1 VPSDHPFAKRNAVS
15 FADVLD
21 QEFVGLDRSSA
32 IQRFLA
38 DKAARI
44 GKPLKLRIQLRSFDA
59 ICRLVESNVGIGIV
73 PQTTA
78 RRAGPTM
85 AISAIP
91 LADKWAVRELT
102 ICIRGMEQLPAYARQ
117 LVAHLRSDLQPEDLE
132 G

>member
-1 VPSDHPFAKRNAVS
+1 
-15 FADVLD
+15 
-21 QEFVGLDRSSA
+21 
-32 IQRFLA
+32 
-38 DKAARI
+38 
-44 GKPLKLRIQLRSFDA
+44 LKLRIQLRSFDA

-78 RRAGPTM
+78 RRARTTM

-102 ICIRGMEQLPAYARQ
+102 ICIRGMEQLRAYTRQ
-117 LVAHLRSDLQPEDLE
+117 LVAHLRSDLHPKDLE